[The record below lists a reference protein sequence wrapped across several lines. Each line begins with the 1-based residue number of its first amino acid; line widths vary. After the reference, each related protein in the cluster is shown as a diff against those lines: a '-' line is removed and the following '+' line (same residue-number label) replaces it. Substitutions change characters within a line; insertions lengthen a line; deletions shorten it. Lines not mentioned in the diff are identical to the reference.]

1 LIRKALLG
9 AVVFGALITGGT
21 TASADPQ
28 DHGTQPPVTMD
39 HAPRTGT

>member
-1 LIRKALLG
+1 MIRKALLG
-9 AVVFGALITGGT
+9 AAVFGALIIGGT

-28 DHGTQPPVTMD
+28 DHGTQTPVTTE